1 MTLIATYFVFGGKE
15 ESSFLKPSLSP
26 SYHQPSMV
34 PGAEAV
40 RPLATNQSLRVQSLL
55 TELKHPSPSHSILP
69 KSGVLAEDPDG
80 SFTGVIQKPGQNPKI
95 KEFSYVKKGK
105 LILTQTDYYDS
116 QTGALY
122 ATRWQRFQNEKL
134 RRKIDQT
141 YRPDGSPLQR
151 YYTLYDETGE
161 ILNRKTYP
169 ASKTPLPPE
178 LISEAS
184 SQQSL

>member
-1 MTLIATYFVFGGKE
+1 MFRLLIISFIGMTLIATYFVFGGKE
-15 ESSFLKPSLSP
+15 DSSFLKPRPPSP
-26 SYHQPSMV
+26 SYYQPSMV

-40 RPLATNQSLRVQSLL
+40 RPLATNQSLRVQNLL

-69 KSGVLAEDPDG
+69 KNGVLTEDPDG

-95 KEFSYVKKGK
+95 KEFAYVKKGK

-161 ILNRKTYP
+161 ILNR
-169 ASKTPLPPE
+169 
-178 LISEAS
+178 
-184 SQQSL
+184 